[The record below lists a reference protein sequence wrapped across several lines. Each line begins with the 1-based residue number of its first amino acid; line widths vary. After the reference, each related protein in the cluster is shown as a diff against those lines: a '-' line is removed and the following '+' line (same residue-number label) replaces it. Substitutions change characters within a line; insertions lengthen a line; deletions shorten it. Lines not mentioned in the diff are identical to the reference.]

1 VADPPATRGKEP
13 PVASARGTVRPG
25 EVVDGA
31 VVLVDGAVVLV
42 DGAVVLVDGA
52 VVLVDGAV
60 VLVDGAVVLVDGAV
74 VLVDGA
80 VVLVDGPV
88 DVGCPWSPCST
99 LGGLSRV
106 GLPPAC

>member
-74 VLVDGA
+74 VLVDG
-80 VVLVDGPV
+80 PV